1 MAGKSSNW
9 IPEGIEVSFG
19 GKIIYE
25 WRVFQQTMLDD
36 TGEGNSQL
44 CPEAAPSF
52 ARLERK
58 GGPVGSYIRPWLLH
72 QSLAIW
78 TSSMKTHVTSVQNPE
93 PPNPWKSMAKTHQH
107 SSTSSNS
114 IPKSMGTYYR
124 HRSEANATWR
134 VYQWIERCRNG
145 WATRNWTDC
154 KHTITVVSWT
164 NRKQRRC
171 KTSSRV
177 VPAALPSC
185 SDLCNPWSLTI
196 RGWWCLAHPSLA
208 WRKSACSLV
217 RVASNVEFTL
227 PYIPNPA
234 SFCMRFSRTLVRR
247 LGCFFGSPFSSTGRG
262 SKPHILHTT
271 WPLTYSTQHNG
282 HSPVK
287 GSACFGAICL
297 VGTTMV
303 SCRFSLKSIHSYCFS
318 WAIWPTN
325 SRFSHP
331 TCRWLFGKYGWSS
344 K

>member
-1 MAGKSSNW
+1 
-9 IPEGIEVSFG
+9 
-19 GKIIYE
+19 
-25 WRVFQQTMLDD
+25 MLDD

-44 CPEAAPSF
+44 CQEAAPSF
-52 ARLERK
+52 SRLERK

-78 TSSMKTHVTSVQNPE
+78 TSSMKKHVTSVQNPE

-208 WRKSACSLV
+208 WANLPAHSWEWLV
-217 RVASNVEFTL
+217 
-227 PYIPNPA
+227 
-234 SFCMRFSRTLVRR
+234 
-247 LGCFFGSPFSSTGRG
+247 
-262 SKPHILHTT
+262 
-271 WPLTYSTQHNG
+271 Q
-282 HSPVK
+282 
-287 GSACFGAICL
+287 
-297 VGTTMV
+297 
-303 SCRFSLKSIHSYCFS
+303 
-318 WAIWPTN
+318 
-325 SRFSHP
+325 
-331 TCRWLFGKYGWSS
+331 
-344 K
+344 